1 MLIPARTDTLWFR
14 EAFEHV
20 QNVSDVQFLSG
31 RITFEG
37 ASNPA
42 PFPSCVIVL
51 RRPEIWASNDGAR
64 YVMPKRHGTR
74 PRWYTITSPVKP

>member
-42 PFPSCVIVL
+42 SL
-51 RRPEIWASNDGAR
+51 
-64 YVMPKRHGTR
+64 
-74 PRWYTITSPVKP
+74 PVVCDRSAKT